1 LAQALDQENFVL
13 DWFLKMARVM
23 ARERDPSLLT
33 GSGSPG
39 AEASPLHADSL
50 GTTGPY
56 LQVTGPVLEPPSPN
70 LRVATA
76 CPIRS
81 SLDLGGEVRSSEA
94 QLPLTTS
101 LRAMEAASLP
111 AAGASGAELR
121 GGASGAAAAPPWRKI
136 GIKICV
142 TISVFLLVSCLLEK
156 YAQGP
161 VTRFSQKLM
170 SQIGLPGLFLGVLIA
185 DGVPQPFT
193 YVPLIFMAVKGSVAK
208 STVFCICA
216 SASYVAAMFGYGV
229 GYLLRKPQWGRAWCQ
244 KISDDYPYLPELMR
258 QRGAIGVL
266 LAAMLP
272 VPLALAT
279 WLAGFFAVSFPS
291 FLLAALGR
299 CPKILVFVL
308 LSGGPG
314 DIGDTA

>member
-13 DWFLKMARVM
+13 DRVSKMARVM
-23 ARERDPSLLT
+23 AREREPSLLT
-33 GSGSPG
+33 GSGSPAG
-39 AEASPLHADSL
+39 PASPLHAEPP
-50 GTTGPY
+50 GTAGPWI
-56 LQVTGPVLEPPSPN
+56 QVTAGPVEPPSPN

-81 SLDLGGEVRSSEA
+81 SLDLGGEVRGSQA
-94 QLPLTTS
+94 QTPLVTV
-101 LRAMEAASLP
+101 LRDMEAATPSASSSERAPP
-111 AAGASGAELR
+111 AT
-121 GGASGAAAAPPWRKI
+121 PPWRKI
-136 GIKICV
+136 GIKIAV
-142 TISVFLLVSCLLEK
+142 TISLFLLVSAVLEK

-161 VTRFSQKLM
+161 VTRFSTKLM
-170 SQIGLPGLFLGVLIA
+170 NQIGLPGLFLGVLIA

-193 YVPLIFMAVKGSVAK
+193 YVPLIFMAVKGQVPK
-208 STVFCICA
+208 ITVFCICA
-216 SASYVAAMFGYGV
+216 AGSYVAAMSGYGI

-266 LAAMLP
+266 IAALLP
-272 VPLALAT
+272 LPLAFAT
-279 WLAGFFAVSFPS
+279 WLAGFFAVSMPTFA
-291 FLLAALGR
+291 LAALGR

-314 DIGDTA
+314 DIGDPS